1 MPGNRSKSV
10 QCLLLRLFGPDL
22 RNQRRQIRS
31 ILLRLRPFRLGQE
44 FVLQAKL
51 GCAAEAVYA
60 VVVVLGRETGEG
72 FEDSLVL
79 LANQVVGTAEAY

>member
-1 MPGNRSKSV
+1 M
-10 QCLLLRLFGPDL
+10 
-22 RNQRRQIRS
+22 
-31 ILLRLRPFRLGQE
+31 
-44 FVLQAKL
+44 LQAKL

-79 LANQVVGTAEAY
+79 LTNQVVGTAEAY